1 MLTCLAL
8 AAAFSTASMAEIPA
22 LSTEIAAEA
31 HALSIETQLTPAL
44 LMRIDDFS
52 SDAARLSSMLRSAGA
67 GQDMPCILQGIAKDA
82 RDRVAEFLAADTQTE
97 RDTAFTNLRVLADDA
112 AMIAP
117 IAATV
122 AEDGVRQ
129 DSLALR

>member
-31 HALSIETQLTPAL
+31 HALSIETQMTPAL
-44 LMRIDDFS
+44 LTRIGDFS
-52 SDAARLSSMLRSAGA
+52 SDAERLSSLLQGAGV
-67 GQDMPCILQGIAKDA
+67 GQDMPCIFKNIAKDA
-82 RDRVAEFLAADTQTE
+82 RDRAAEFRAADTDAE
-97 RDTAFTNLRVLADDA
+97 RDTAFMNLRVLLDDA

-117 IAATV
+117 IAATI
-122 AEDGVRQ
+122 AEDSTRQ
-129 DSLALR
+129 DNIAPR